1 MSTAS
6 PPAHPTNPYRA
17 LPARSFWRPAV
28 AEPDP
33 MDIED
38 VWTPKFVL
46 GQDDPVITAG
56 SCFAARIGRA
66 LLDSGMNWV
75 DAEPAPPGLT
85 RQQRQ
90 DRGFGAF
97 SFRTGNIYTPA
108 VLRQW
113 LSWALGHTQAPAEAW
128 AHGERW
134 VDPFRPATEPE
145 GFASPAEMLQAREV
159 TLAAIR
165 SAITTASCLVFTMGL
180 TEAWRDAAH
189 DTVHPTCPGTVRGT
203 FDAERYT
210 LHNFTFAE
218 AHQDMAEAVA
228 LARTVN
234 PGLRVLLTVSPQPLT
249 ATATGGHALPANGYT
264 KAVLRAVA
272 GQLAS
277 EDPSIDYFPS
287 YELITGPVFGARFFG
302 PNHRTVTAEG
312 VDFVMRHFM
321 AGLDSR
327 TGASDPTHETTSTN
341 TATNDARSGDAA
353 CEDAILDYYSP
364 R

>member
-1 MSTAS
+1 MSTA
-6 PPAHPTNPYRA
+6 PPPVHPANPYQA

-33 MDIED
+33 LDIED
-38 VWTPKFVL
+38 VWTAKFAL
-46 GQDDPVITAG
+46 GQDDPIVTAG

-113 LSWALGHTQAPAEAW
+113 LSWALGHTRPPEEAW

-134 VDPFRPATEPE
+134 VDPFRPAIEPD

-165 SAITTASCLVFTMGL
+165 TAITTASCLVFTMGL
-180 TEAWRDAAH
+180 TEAWHDTAH
-189 DTVHPTCPGTVRGT
+189 GTVHPTCPGTVRGT
-203 FDAERYT
+203 FDAQRYT
-210 LHNFTFAE
+210 LHTFTFAE
-218 AHQDMAEAVA
+218 AHRDMTEAIA

-249 ATATGGHALPANGYT
+249 ATATGGHALPANGHT

-272 GQLAS
+272 GQLAA
-277 EDPSIDYFPS
+277 EDQDIDYFPS
-287 YELITGPVFGARFFG
+287 YELITGPVFGGRFFG
-302 PNHRTVTAEG
+302 PNHRTVTPEG

-327 TGASDPTHETTSTN
+327 TDAPSTTYDAP
-341 TATNDARSGDAA
+341 ATEARSGDAA
-353 CEDAILDYYSP
+353 CEDAVLDYYSP